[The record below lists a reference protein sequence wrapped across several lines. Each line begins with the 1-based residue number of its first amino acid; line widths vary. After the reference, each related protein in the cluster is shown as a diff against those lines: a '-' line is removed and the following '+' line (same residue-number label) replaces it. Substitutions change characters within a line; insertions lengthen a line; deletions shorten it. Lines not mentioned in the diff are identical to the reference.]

1 MYTCLYVLCMPS
13 LPLFAY
19 TRFEQFYLP
28 TGYKQRKN
36 AERAQRK
43 QVKRTQLALHPLFI
57 CLVFMFVYVCVS
69 ACLIIMLNTLLV
81 IVLRRHQGQ
90 AGAVARATF
99 THVSRM
105 QTTNVR
111 PKQTKRFVCRLF
123 ILLSGQLLKHSCS
136 IQHLFVRSH
145 SVGSFVPPSVSQL
158 PRACSE
164 LLNLAKASGQKFTQ
178 QCFFRTHV
186 LRLPISICVLIWP
199 WFGFNFISILW
210 QYLIGYACWSEI
222 CKQAEN

>member
-57 CLVFMFVYVCVS
+57 CLVFMFVYVCL
-69 ACLIIMLNTLLV
+69 CLPHYYAQHFVGNSSTTSS
-81 IVLRRHQGQ
+81 
-90 AGAVARATF
+90 GAVARATF

-178 QCFFRTHV
+178 QCFFPYARSALTN
-186 LRLPISICVLIWP
+186 LYLPPYLALIR
-199 WFGFNFISILW
+199 F
-210 QYLIGYACWSEI
+210 
-222 CKQAEN
+222 